1 MIDAHAYEC
10 CDLCPRHCRV
20 DRTAGKTGFCRMP
33 AWPEAARAALHM
45 WEEPCISGSRGSGA
59 VFFSGC
65 ALRCVYCQNYQIA
78 AGEIGRRVSPER
90 LTEIFLEL
98 QDKGA
103 ANINLVTATQF
114 LPDIVPSLREAKER
128 GLSIPILYNSSGYE
142 TVETV
147 MALGDLVDVW
157 LPDFKYMEAEL
168 AARFS
173 GAPDY
178 PQTAAVAIEKMINLA
193 GACTYDQD
201 GYIQKGVIIRHLVL
215 PGHTR
220 NSIAVLDELSRRF
233 GVGCCV
239 SIMSQYTPVRECGK
253 ATELNRSLTDREYEK
268 VLDHALALGFTEGFF
283 QEGGVAKESFIPAFD
298 YSGIV

>member
-1 MIDAHAYEC
+1 MMDRHAYAC

-20 DRTAGKTGFCRMP
+20 DRTTGETGFCGMP
-33 AWPEAARAALHM
+33 DRPVAARAALHM

-78 AGEIGRRVSPER
+78 AGDSGRYVSSDR

-98 QDKGA
+98 ESQGA
-103 ANINLVTATQF
+103 ANINLVTATHF
-114 LPDIVPSLREAKER
+114 LPDIVPALYEAKER

-147 MALGDLVDVW
+147 TALSGLVDVW
-157 LPDFKYMEAEL
+157 LPDFKYAQPEL

-173 GAPDY
+173 RAADY
-178 PQTAAVAIEKMINLA
+178 PQTAAAAIEKMLSLA
-193 GACTYDQD
+193 GRCEYDPE

-220 NSIAVLDELSRRF
+220 NSIAVLDELAERF
-233 GVGCCV
+233 GSGCSV
-239 SIMSQYTPVRECGK
+239 SIMSQYTPVRECDQ
-253 ATELNRSLTDREYEK
+253 APELNRRLTAREYEK

-283 QEGGVAKESFIPAFD
+283 QEGGVAEESFIPAFD
-298 YSGIV
+298 YEGL